1 MFNEGEIAIFRR
13 TGLRPVFFGETLIGS
28 RLPNLTYMLTF
39 DNIEQR
45 DKNWSTFVSDP
56 EWKKLSTTPG
66 YTDAETVSNI
76 SNVLLSPA
84 PYSQI

>member
-1 MFNEGEIAIFRR
+1 
-13 TGLRPVFFGETLIGS
+13 
-28 RLPNLTYMLTF
+28 MLTF

>member
-1 MFNEGEIAIFRR
+1 
-13 TGLRPVFFGETLIGS
+13 
-28 RLPNLTYMLTF
+28 MLTF
-39 DNIEQR
+39 DNVEQR
-45 DKNWSTFVSDP
+45 EKNWSAFVADP

-66 YTDAETVSNI
+66 YTDVETVSNI